1 MKIIQIKAEDFFE
14 MLKTHGVS
22 MWDLFKNMIDGE
34 EKQLVFLNEKNEVVA
49 FYQLPKTEEELTED
63 FEVFKESI
71 KTKINQN

>member
-14 MLKTHGVS
+14 MLKIHGVS